1 MPEAFVGLNGE
12 EAFELAVLV
21 AAVAPATPAADLNA
35 LLFMA
40 DWSAVFVAGLKATWF
55 LVSVVALGDS
65 TERSEGSFMGPF
77 CCAGFGA
84 APGAGLNGLISP
96 DSIALSSFIAV
107 AVLKLL
113 LELADVAGALS
124 GVIFLTGP
132 R

>member
-21 AAVAPATPAADLNA
+21 AAVVAAAPVADLNA

-77 CCAGFGA
+77 FSTGLASV
-84 APGAGLNGLISP
+84 PGAGLKGLISP
-96 DSIALSSFIAV
+96 ASIALISFIAV

-113 LELADVAGALS
+113 LELVEAGSLAGFISLM
-124 GVIFLTGP
+124 GP
-132 R
+132 K